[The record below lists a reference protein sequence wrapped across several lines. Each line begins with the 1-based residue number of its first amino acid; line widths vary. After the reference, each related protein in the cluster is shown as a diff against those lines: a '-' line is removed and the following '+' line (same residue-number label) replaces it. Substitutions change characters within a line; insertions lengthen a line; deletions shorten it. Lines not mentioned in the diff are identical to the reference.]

1 MAMGAPAGEE
11 SCIIS
16 FHRLHYGKLGEG
28 EERRVPPSAG
38 YAVTRRSRGLG
49 REWDPYLSPLRLMGL
64 RRFEPDA
71 IDIDARTTGCLVAR
85 SVGDSIILLRA
96 RFRPED
102 GERGF
107 GRLHQ
112 QAAIWVG
119 ALEAFQRHPAASLT
133 VAAQELRA
141 LPDLAHES
149 EAARL
154 NDAPLSWRIARLSAE
169 GVRHVVERSDW
180 AVPIL
185 ELLLE
190 GAETGADAVRDFG
203 AHDFASEAEFLA
215 AVGLTLQMLPR
226 AFPRWRDIS
235 VVSGLAHP
243 LPGLCLRYVPS
254 WRHARAAA

>member
-28 EERRVPPSAG
+28 EERRVPANAG
-38 YAVTRRSRGLG
+38 YAVTRRSQGLG

-71 IDIDARTTGCLVAR
+71 IDIDARTAGCLVAR
-85 SVGDSIILLRA
+85 SVGESIVLMRA

-119 ALEAFQRHPAASLT
+119 ALDVFQRHPAAGLS
-133 VAAQELRA
+133 VAARELQA
-141 LPDLAHES
+141 LPDLALEP
-149 EAARL
+149 EAKRL
-154 NDAPLSWRIARLSAE
+154 DDPPLSWRVARLDPA
-169 GVRHVVERSDW
+169 GVRRAVERSEW
-180 AVPIL
+180 ALPML
-185 ELLLE
+185 ELLLD
-190 GAETGADAVRDFG
+190 GAETGQDAVRDFG
-203 AHDFASEAEFLA
+203 AHDFTSEAEFLA
-215 AVGLTLQMLPR
+215 AVGLCLQMLPR
-226 AFPRWRDIS
+226 AFPRWRDVS

-254 WRHARAAA
+254 WGRAKAAA